1 MRRTVW
7 IVVLGLLVLAVVAQS
22 VALVQNRRMDE
33 FTDWRVEPDGRVIKI
48 RTVPPRF
55 GAPTNSSRTRSSRA
69 SSMPDDQTVITSTII
84 ESTMQATKELAT
96 KDALEQAQAWLIHT
110 LGLSYAPAPEFIRAR
125 MKNFKDEPGKTVPE
139 IGPTTKVSFELELTR
154 AAWEELAATERD
166 TLTMTRMGWL
176 ARPVAIFT
184 VLLGS
189 VAGYIRLD
197 EYTKGYYTGRLRVLA
212 VAVVA
217 VATAA
222 LAQPH

>member
-48 RTVPPRF
+48 RTVPPCF
-55 GAPTNSSRTRSSRA
+55 GRRPIPRARARRA

-176 ARPVAIFT
+176 ARLVAIFT